1 MTKRIVTIGSS
12 FVIDLELTSE
22 IAHTCYHSGQCYLD
36 VEFMRKTPQIQEQM
50 SKIGEDMLRKV
61 IGEILGENE
70 VKTMDREDLES
81 WALFEASALYV
92 DGEFEELEI

>member
-1 MTKRIVTIGSS
+1 MTKHIVTIGSS
-12 FVIDLELTSE
+12 FVIDLEMTDE

-36 VEFMRKTPQIQEQM
+36 VEFMCKTPQIQEQM
-50 SKIGEDMLRKV
+50 SKIEEDMLRKV

-70 VKTMDREDLES
+70 VKTMGREDLEC